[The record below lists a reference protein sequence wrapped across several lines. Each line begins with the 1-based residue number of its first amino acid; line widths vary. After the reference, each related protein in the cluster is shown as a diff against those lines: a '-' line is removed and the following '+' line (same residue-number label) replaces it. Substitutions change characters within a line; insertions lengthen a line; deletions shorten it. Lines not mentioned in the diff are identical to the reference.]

1 MNNTGTSSGKPF
13 HLSPK
18 LIIAAIG
25 VVVLIMLVMSSFFV
39 VDQTEQAVV
48 LRLGRFNRTVGPGL
62 QTKLPLGIDRN
73 YNIPTRVVQTMTF
86 GQRSAPSN
94 YSSIFSQAATSSS
107 GESIMLTGDLNIVDV
122 QWIIQY
128 RIEDPA
134 KWLFNVQERDKTIRD
149 ISQSVIN
156 QLVGDL
162 PILAIMSSERTAI
175 EIESQE
181 RMQKAFD
188 SYQFGVRVVT
198 VKLQNIVPPVGEVQ
212 DAFEDVNKAIQD
224 MNRFINQGKE
234 SYNAAIPRAQGEA
247 SKLIQV
253 AEGYAAERVNNAIGD
268 VARFTSVYEA
278 YNLSRDITA
287 RRLYLETM
295 EDLLGT
301 LADEGKTI
309 LVDKKLQNFLPISD
323 LSSFQGGA
331 K

>member
-18 LIIAAIG
+18 LIIAA
-25 VVVLIMLVMSSFFV
+25 VAVVLLIALVMSSFFV

-48 LRLGRFNRTVGPGL
+48 LRLGKFNRTVGPGL

-86 GQRSAPSN
+86 GQTASPTT
-94 YSSIFSQAATSSS
+94 YSSVFSQPARSSA

-188 SYQFGVRVVT
+188 LYKFGVRVVT
-198 VKLQNIVPPVGEVQ
+198 VKLQNIVPPAGEVQ

-234 SYNAAIPRAQGEA
+234 NYNAEIPRAQGEA

-268 VARFTSVYEA
+268 VARFSTVREA
-278 YNLSRDITA
+278 YSLSKTITA
-287 RRLYLETM
+287 QRLYLETM
-295 EDLLGT
+295 EELLST
-301 LADEGKTI
+301 LAGKGKTI
-309 LVDKKLQNFLPISD
+309 LIDKELDNFLPISD
-323 LSSFQGGA
+323 LGSFQGGV